1 MEKNKRLVTIL
12 VMVCMLLLI
21 PFIAMQFTEE
31 VNWTTADFLVMGIL
45 LTVTGVV
52 CEIIMRKAKT
62 TRSRIIVCGIV
73 LLAFFFIWAEL
84 AVGVFGTPLAGS

>member
-1 MEKNKRLVTIL
+1 MEKNKRLISIL
-12 VMVCMLLLI
+12 FMVVILLLI

-31 VNWTTADFLVMGIL
+31 VNWTTADFLIMGIL
-45 LTVTGVV
+45 LTITGVL
-52 CEIIMRKAKT
+52 CEIVMRKAKT

-84 AVGVFGTPLAGS
+84 AVGVFDTPFAGS